1 MTELVQILLLGAALG
16 GVYALMAS
24 GLTLIFGV
32 MGIVNIAHAGFMLTS
47 AYITYWIFRLVHV
60 DPILSIVITMPIMFA
75 LGLVFYKVFFAR
87 IANSEKM
94 GELSVL
100 LTFALALI
108 LEGVLGFLFTNTY
121 RSTSPDYAT
130 QAFLFEPFF
139 IPKGQLYATLL
150 SLLLLFLMWVFLRY
164 SRTGNAIRATTQNRE
179 SARVVGVDVEWI
191 SLIVFGMGTAL
202 AGASGSLLTFLFS
215 FYPGKHWE
223 WIAILLSL
231 IVLGGMGSMFGAL
244 IGSFIL
250 AIASS
255 YVSFYFGPN
264 WSPITFFLALFFIL
278 LVRPQG
284 LLGKRMEA

>member
-1 MTELVQILLLGAALG
+1 MTTLVQILLLGIALG

-32 MGIVNIAHAGFMLTS
+32 MRIVNISHASFMMVS
-47 AYITYWIFRLVHV
+47 AYMTYWAFVWYKV
-60 DPILSIVITMPIMFA
+60 DPILSLVFTMPVMFVF
-75 LGLVFYKVFFAR
+75 GLVIYKLFFSR
-87 IANSEKM
+87 IAGSEKL

-100 LTFALALI
+100 LTFSLALI
-108 LEGVLGFLFTNTY
+108 LEGVLGYLFTNTY
-121 RSTSPDYAT
+121 RSTSPVYAIK
-130 QAFLFEPFF
+130 AILLGPFF
-139 IPKGQLYATLL
+139 IPTGQFYATLL
-150 SLLLLFLMWVFLRY
+150 SMLLLLSLWIFLRY

-179 SARVVGVDVEWI
+179 GARVVGVNVERI
-191 SLIVFGMGTAL
+191 SMIVFGLGAAL
-202 AGASGSLLTFLFS
+202 AGASGSLLSFLFS

-244 IGSFIL
+244 IGAFLL

-255 YVSFYFGPN
+255 YVSFYLGPT
-264 WSPITFFLALFFIL
+264 WSPITFFLALFLIL
-278 LVRPQG
+278 LIRPQG